1 MAAPQNVSLPPF
13 FVLEAGM
20 QVVVTAVDATT
31 GAVVSGVKVSGVSI
45 DVDDVG
51 EGPVAP
57 VVPLV
62 PGELPA
68 VIEA

>member
-31 GAVVSGVKVSGVSI
+31 GAVVAGVKVCGVSI
-45 DVDDVG
+45 DVDNIEPIVL
-51 EGPVAP
+51 EP
-57 VVPLV
+57 PLSPDTGAYTQGSLV
-62 PGELPA
+62 
-68 VIEA
+68 